1 MAQPVVT
8 ELPGEQ
14 LHPGDQHEIPS
25 FEAHGSFDSLKDRI
39 KKHYEIASDYYY
51 SLWGQHIH
59 HGLFKSPS
67 ETKEQAQVNLINYLL
82 EISALPIGA
91 KVLDVGCGIGGTSRF
106 LAREHGAKVTGI
118 TISGRQVEIA
128 KQATTTELGDAAASA
143 SPDGFLQY
151 PEKEEKVGGAVRFLE
166 LDAEKMFEY
175 FRPAAGEKQ
184 AFDCVWI
191 SEALSHLPNKE
202 LFFSSSF
209 SLLGGGGS
217 RLVIADWFKAP
228 GLTPEQEEADIK
240 PIEDGMLLPRL
251 YTVDEYVA
259 MAEQAGFR
267 IRQKPIDISKDVA
280 KTWDI
285 SWSLVASPSLW
296 AFAISQGRDGLAF
309 LQAFRAM
316 RRGYANGTFRYAV
329 MCFEKP

>member
-1 MAQPVVT
+1 MAQVET
-8 ELPGEQ
+8 DQ

-25 FEAHGSFDSLKDRI
+25 FEAHESSDSLKGRI

-59 HGLFKSPS
+59 HGLFKSVE

-82 EISALPIGA
+82 EISALPKGS

-106 LAREHGAKVTGI
+106 LAREHGAEVTGI
-118 TISGRQVEIA
+118 TISGRQVQIA
-128 KQATTTELGDAAASA
+128 KRLTGEETGSA
-143 SPDGFLQY
+143 STIPPDDFLKY
-151 PEKEEKVGGAVRFLE
+151 SGKEGKEGGKVRFLE
-166 LDAEKMFEY
+166 LDAEKMLEH
-175 FRPAAGEKQ
+175 FRPTIEEGRS
-184 AFDCVWI
+184 FDCVWI

-209 SLLGGGGS
+209 SLLRGGGS

-228 GLTPEQEEADIK
+228 DLSPEQVETDIK

-251 YTVDEYVA
+251 YTVNEYIEF
-259 MAEQAGFR
+259 AEKAGFK
-267 IRQKPIDISKDVA
+267 IHQKPIDISKEVA

-285 SWSLVASPSLW
+285 SWSLVSSPSLW
-296 AFAISQGRDGLAF
+296 AFAISQGRDGLSF